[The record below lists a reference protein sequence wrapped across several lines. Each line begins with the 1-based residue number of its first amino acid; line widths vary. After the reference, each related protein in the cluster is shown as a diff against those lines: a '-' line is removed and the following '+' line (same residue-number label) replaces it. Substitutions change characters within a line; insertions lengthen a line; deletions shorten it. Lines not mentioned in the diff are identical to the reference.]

1 MHSKLEIYLETR
13 ITENK
18 SRVNKTSF
26 NDNFHL
32 KKTRFFNLKEQRKTG
47 DQF

>member
-1 MHSKLEIYLETR
+1 MKSKLKICLETR

-18 SRVNKTSF
+18 SRVNKRSF
-26 NDNFHL
+26 NDNFHF

-47 DQF
+47 EQF